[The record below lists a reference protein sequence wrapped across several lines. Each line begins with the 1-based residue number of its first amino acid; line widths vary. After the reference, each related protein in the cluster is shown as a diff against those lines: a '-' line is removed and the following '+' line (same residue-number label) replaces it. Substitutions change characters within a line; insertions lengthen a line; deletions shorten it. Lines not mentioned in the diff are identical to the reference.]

1 MHTQDPQTDGDCARV
16 WTWNSLPRPNFVK
29 IIQGIRF
36 LGKIVTK
43 KKSKCFAILNYL
55 SPHFYTYEVE
65 ILLQRMDL

>member
-1 MHTQDPQTDGDCARV
+1 MDPQTDGDCARV

-43 KKSKCFAILNYL
+43 KNQN
-55 SPHFYTYEVE
+55 V
-65 ILLQRMDL
+65 LQF